1 MTSSEIPDL
10 LFQFLVRI
18 DHLISTRIGA
28 RLPPPATLMSSYQVC
43 KRTLRFPKL
52 GGFEDPDSPGPGHY
66 QLDSSSFVKA
76 ANAANQPTAAFGS
89 NDR

>member
-1 MTSSEIPDL
+1 
-10 LFQFLVRI
+10 
-18 DHLISTRIGA
+18 
-28 RLPPPATLMSSYQVC
+28 MSSYQVC